1 MKLVRIFVSE
11 DSADGLWSIQLDGE
25 QQSEFDKFLELM
37 NNTAWLYEFFEENK
51 ADLESDFWGNMTIG
65 RAVLKTTGEIG
76 HMEDALYD
84 SAEQGFVA
92 GSNNLQHLF
101 KPLNNFEY
109 AIATHQKS
117 KVRILKGWLRV
128 YAIRLAQNCYL
139 VTGGAIKLTRNME
152 RKHLQKELKKL
163 DQARMFLRNNEI
175 DYPEDLNTYQNE

>member
-1 MKLVRIFVSE
+1 MKLVCIFVSE

-25 QQSEFDKFLELM
+25 KQ
-37 NNTAWLYEFFEENK
+37 
-51 ADLESDFWGNMTIG
+51 I
-65 RAVLKTTGEIG
+65 
-76 HMEDALYD
+76 
-84 SAEQGFVA
+84 
-92 GSNNLQHLF
+92 
-101 KPLNNFEY
+101 KPLNDFEY
-109 AIATHQKS
+109 AITTHQKS

-139 VTGGAIKLTRNME
+139 ITGGAIKLTQNME